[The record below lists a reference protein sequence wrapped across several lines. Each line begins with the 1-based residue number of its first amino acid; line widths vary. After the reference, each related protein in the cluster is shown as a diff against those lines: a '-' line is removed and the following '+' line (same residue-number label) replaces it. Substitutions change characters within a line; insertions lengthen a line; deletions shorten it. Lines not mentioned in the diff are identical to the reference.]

1 MATLLAYVHVCIL
14 LNFRGFPARVLPS
27 TNLAGVG
34 ADMTVQ
40 VNITPNGRM
49 SLPADIR
56 KRLGLVGGGAV
67 YLDETPDGLVLRTA
81 AQAVARAQALAK
93 QYTEGNP
100 DATVEAFLAKRREDS
115 GE

>member
-1 MATLLAYVHVCIL
+1 LKFTGLMAIL
-14 LNFRGFPARVLPS
+14 PASSNSVGFGAR
-27 TNLAGVG
+27 
-34 ADMTVQ
+34 MTVP

-67 YLDETPDGLVLRTA
+67 YLDETPDGIVLRTA

-100 DATVEAFLAKRREDS
+100 DASVEAFLAKRREDS